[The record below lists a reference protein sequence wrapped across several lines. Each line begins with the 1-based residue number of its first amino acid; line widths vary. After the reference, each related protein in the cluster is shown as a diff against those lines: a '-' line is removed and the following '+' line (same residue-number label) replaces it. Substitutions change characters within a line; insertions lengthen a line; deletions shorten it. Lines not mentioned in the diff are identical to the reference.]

1 MQKQS
6 GQLGWW
12 GRPASQSEL
21 VKLRQEDPEFKDS
34 QAMQEESMV
43 VGAGRRGGRKEGE
56 AEDGQERGS
65 QQAKS
70 LSQIWKGTWGDGPWE
85 RH

>member
-56 AEDGQERGS
+56 GRGRAGKGQSAG
-65 QQAKS
+65 KV
-70 LSQIWKGTWGDGPWE
+70 TFTDME
-85 RH
+85 RHLG